1 MSDGADAMEISE
13 LVTMAAEDAPQ
24 DVEPSQDQE
33 AEGASVAEA
42 AETALAVISSKRP
55 TKSGED
61 RLAKRPRWGDKAFE
75 DITIGDVETLVRK
88 CAALEKKVEANAEAA
103 EQLKELQI
111 QKKALEKE
119 MGEVGSDEVTLVKKN
134 IAKQLGAQMLWAFP
148 WNAELKEGRSIS
160 AFVPNVSPELLKVL
174 GGSTSATQSKQSIC
188 YFERPLV
195 KSVASTRKA
204 EQPIMSGLVLGGKLT
219 LKYIKT
225 TRELQV
231 ETTYKFGNPDIQK
244 AKTANNKK
252 AKGRKGKKAA
262 AEGDAAQD
270 GEEGEDAEAAEEE
283 AELAA
288 DDNMASDNEVPP
300 VAIGGQ

>member
-1 MSDGADAMEISE
+1 VELSE
-13 LVTMAAEDAPQ
+13 PMTMAAEDAPQ
-24 DVEPSQDQE
+24 DAEPTQDE
-33 AEGASVAEA
+33 AESAMVAEP
-42 AETALAVISSKRP
+42 AETALVAHSSKRP
-55 TKSGED
+55 TKTGED
-61 RLAKRPRWGDKAFE
+61 RLAKRPRWGDKAFD

-103 EQLKELQI
+103 EQLKELQS

-119 MGEVGSDEVTLVKKN
+119 ICEVGSDEVALVKKN
-134 IAKQLGAQMLWAFP
+134 IAKQLSAQMLWVFP

-160 AFVPNVSPELLKVL
+160 AFVPNVSPELLKAV
-174 GGSTSATQSKQSIC
+174 GGSTSANQSKQSIC
-188 YFERPLV
+188 YFEKPLV
-195 KSVASTRKA
+195 KAVSSTRKA
-204 EQPIMSGLVLGGKLT
+204 EQPIMSGLVLGGKMT

-244 AKTANNKK
+244 AKTDKNKK

-270 GEEGEDAEAAEEE
+270 GEEGEDAEGGEEE
-283 AELAA
+283 AEVAA
-288 DDNMASDNEVPP
+288 DDNAASDNEVPA
-300 VAIGGQ
+300 VAVGGQ